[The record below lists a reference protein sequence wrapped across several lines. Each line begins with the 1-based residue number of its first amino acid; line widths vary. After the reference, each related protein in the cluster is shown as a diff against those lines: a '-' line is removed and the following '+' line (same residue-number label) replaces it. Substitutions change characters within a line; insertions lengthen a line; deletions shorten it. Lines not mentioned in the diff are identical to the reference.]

1 MITIETD
8 QKWQELQDRI
18 DNAFGYLLRGDTKR
32 IEYKPQAS
40 IPLLEASSHYK
51 LKGLNNKARC
61 SRQILGTI

>member
-40 IPLLEASSHYK
+40 IPLLEASSHYNTK
-51 LKGLNNKARC
+51 RLE
-61 SRQILGTI
+61 